1 MGCSRAA
8 TAATF
13 LCTPE
18 TQSSSSVLLSDS
30 GGSINLIESSVTSE
44 IACCVNSTP
53 ARQSNNVRICRQL
66 VIERST
72 LAKYV
77 LQLIGKRPAQD
88 LAPALLNTHPGDR
101 YDVKSINRKRFVC
114 IVIFDEVEVLD
125 FCGPFEV
132 FTVTGGRQGLTPF
145 EVCTVAEE
153 NRAVKAR
160 GGLSVN
166 PTYSFENCP
175 PPDILLIPGG
185 IGTRREMNN
194 SGMLQWLGR
203 HAGGAEL
210 ILSVCS
216 GALVLAKAG
225 LLNGLSATTHH
236 GALDELR
243 AIDPDIAV
251 DSEKRFIDNG
261 RVIVSAGISAG
272 IDMSLHVVARLLG
285 QEQALETARYMEYE
299 GWQN

>member
-1 MGCSRAA
+1 MEQLAYVEYC
-8 TAATF
+8 
-13 LCTPE
+13 
-18 TQSSSSVLLSDS
+18 SSVDRKSNSSDLDS
-30 GGSINLIESSVTSE
+30 NPFNTQQMDHKHL
-44 IACCVNSTP
+44 
-53 ARQSNNVRICRQL
+53 QSNNQ
-66 VIERST
+66 
-72 LAKYV
+72 
-77 LQLIGKRPAQD
+77 KR
-88 LAPALLNTHPGDR
+88 R
-101 YDVKSINRKRFVC
+101 VC

-132 FTVTGGRQGLTPF
+132 FSVTGGRQGLTPF

-153 NRAVKAR
+153 NGAVKAR

-166 PTYSFENCP
+166 PAYSFENCP
-175 PPDILLIPGG
+175 RPDILLVPGG
-185 IGTRREMNN
+185 MGTRREMNN
-194 SGMLQWLGR
+194 PGMLGWLTR
-203 HAGGAEL
+203 NAEGAEL

-225 LLNGLSATTHH
+225 LLHGLSATTHH
-236 GALDELR
+236 CALDELR

-285 QEQALETARYMEYE
+285 KEQALETARYMEYQWSCKDSQVRKAE
-299 GWQN
+299 

>member
-1 MGCSRAA
+1 M
-8 TAATF
+8 
-13 LCTPE
+13 
-18 TQSSSSVLLSDS
+18 LL
-30 GGSINLIESSVTSE
+30 TS
-44 IACCVNSTP
+44 
-53 ARQSNNVRICRQL
+53 
-66 VIERST
+66 
-72 LAKYV
+72 K
-77 LQLIGKRPAQD
+77 KR
-88 LAPALLNTHPGDR
+88 R
-101 YDVKSINRKRFVC
+101 VC

-132 FTVTGGRQGLTPF
+132 FSVTGGRQELTPF

-153 NRAVKAR
+153 NRAIKAR

-175 PPDILLIPGG
+175 QPDILLMPGG
-185 IGTRREMNN
+185 MGTRREMNN
-194 SGMLQWLGR
+194 PAMLQWLR
-203 HAGGAEL
+203 CRAEGAEL

-236 GALDELR
+236 GALGELR
-243 AIDPDIAV
+243 AVDPDIAV

-285 QEQALETARYMEYE
+285 YGSALETARYMEYE
-299 GWQN
+299 WCEGHQR

>member
-1 MGCSRAA
+1 MLSM
-8 TAATF
+8 F
-13 LCTPE
+13 F
-18 TQSSSSVLLSDS
+18 QS
-30 GGSINLIESSVTSE
+30 
-44 IACCVNSTP
+44 
-53 ARQSNNVRICRQL
+53 
-66 VIERST
+66 
-72 LAKYV
+72 
-77 LQLIGKRPAQD
+77 IGKRNSSD
-88 LAPALLNTHPGDR
+88 LESNPFNTQQMDHNHVQSVDQ
-101 YDVKSINRKRFVC
+101 KRRVC

-132 FTVTGGRQGLTPF
+132 FAVTGGRQGLTPF

-153 NRAVKAR
+153 NRAVIAR

-166 PTYSFENCP
+166 PAYSFENCP
-175 PPDILLIPGG
+175 RPDILLMPGG
-185 IGTRREMNN
+185 MGTRREMNN
-194 SGMLQWLGR
+194 PGMLDWFRCNGES
-203 HAGGAEL
+203 AEL

-225 LLNGLSATTHH
+225 LLNGLTATTHH

-243 AIDPDIAV
+243 AIDPAIAV

-285 QEQALETARYMEYE
+285 EEHARETARYMEYQWSCKDSE
-299 GWQN
+299 LREVE